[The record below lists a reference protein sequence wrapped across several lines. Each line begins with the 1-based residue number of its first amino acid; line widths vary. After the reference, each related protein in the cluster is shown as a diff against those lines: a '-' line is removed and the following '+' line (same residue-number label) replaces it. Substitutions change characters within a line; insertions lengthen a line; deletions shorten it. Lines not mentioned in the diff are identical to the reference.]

1 MNKLKSHLNSFS
13 GKITLVVMLGISLIA
28 VTVSFVVLYMS
39 RQVFSQNYGDS
50 QEKVF
55 EQIEKEI
62 NDFHDHLENVF
73 DAIDSS
79 WAFRLYF
86 KENSKLD
93 NTQTFQNVYQMER
106 DLEKSKS
113 ADMERLNILVVGC
126 NGKHYLS
133 RTENI
138 CVSDEKIL
146 QSEPA
151 LKAINDPDVI
161 HYTYSNKAYTTTS
174 RNVDTLII
182 SKALYYHESKEV
194 YAIAFVTLTMEE
206 LKQYYNY
213 FVSDTTSFYMVDDNG
228 IILCSNESWKTGTVL
243 QTEWFK
249 RIKGAKESRIEA
261 MSEGT
266 MYTLMKRVL
275 PYQKCTLYAVIN
287 NDVALQDL
295 YNMPLL
301 ITICCAIGIVILIS
315 CLFYTHK
322 TMHPLAKLIGK
333 MSAIREGKFSEYM
346 TVEGTTE
353 VQELAST
360 YNYMLDDLKHYVDEL
375 VQTQKKQRQAE
386 ISALQMQIN
395 PHYIYNTL
403 ASIKWLV
410 YQNDIPKTVRT
421 IDAFISLLRN
431 TISNSD
437 EFIPVRQEMMNI
449 QNYILINQTRYGDS
463 IDVEYYIS
471 RSCEECLLPKMI
483 LQPFIE
489 NTFFH
494 AYPEGRCGTIQI
506 VVRQADGELT
516 IQIIDDGIG
525 MTQEKIAK
533 IMNEKTSKEHYS
545 GIGVHNVQERLKL
558 LYGDDYGIHISS
570 EESKGTTVTIVLPVD
585 YSTEVQE
592 T

>member
-1 MNKLKSHLNSFS
+1 M
-13 GKITLVVMLGISLIA
+13 
-28 VTVSFVVLYMS
+28 
-39 RQVFSQNYGDS
+39 
-50 QEKVF
+50 
-55 EQIEKEI
+55 
-62 NDFHDHLENVF
+62 
-73 DAIDSS
+73 
-79 WAFRLYF
+79 
-86 KENSKLD
+86 
-93 NTQTFQNVYQMER
+93 
-106 DLEKSKS
+106 
-113 ADMERLNILVVGC
+113 
-126 NGKHYLS
+126 
-133 RTENI
+133 
-138 CVSDEKIL
+138 
-146 QSEPA
+146 
-151 LKAINDPDVI
+151 
-161 HYTYSNKAYTTTS
+161 
-174 RNVDTLII
+174 
-182 SKALYYHESKEV
+182 
-194 YAIAFVTLTMEE
+194 
-206 LKQYYNY
+206 
-213 FVSDTTSFYMVDDNG
+213 
-228 IILCSNESWKTGTVL
+228 
-243 QTEWFK
+243 
-249 RIKGAKESRIEA
+249 
-261 MSEGT
+261 
-266 MYTLMKRVL
+266 
-275 PYQKCTLYAVIN
+275 
-287 NDVALQDL
+287 
-295 YNMPLL
+295 
-301 ITICCAIGIVILIS
+301 
-315 CLFYTHK
+315 
-322 TMHPLAKLIGK
+322 
-333 MSAIREGKFSEYM
+333 
-346 TVEGTTE
+346 
-353 VQELAST
+353 
-360 YNYMLDDLKHYVDEL
+360 
-375 VQTQKKQRQAE
+375 QTQKKQRQAE

-437 EFIPVRQEMMNI
+437 EFIPVRQEMINI

>member
-13 GKITLVVMLGISLIA
+13 GKIILMVMLGMSLIA

-39 RQVFSQNYGDS
+39 RQVFGKNYGDS

-55 EQIEKEI
+55 EQIEKEF
-62 NDFHDHLENVF
+62 NDFHDHIENVF
-73 DAIDSS
+73 EAIDSS

-86 KENSKLD
+86 NENSELD
-93 NTQTFQNVYQMER
+93 NTQTFQNVYQMEQ

-113 ADMERLNILVVGC
+113 ADMERLNILVVGY

-138 CVSDEKIL
+138 CVTDDEIL
-146 QSEPA
+146 KSKPA
-151 LKAINDPDVI
+151 EKAISDPDVV
-161 HYTYSNKAYTTTS
+161 HYTYSNQAYTTTS
-174 RNVDTLII
+174 RNADTLII
-182 SKALYYHESKEV
+182 SKALYYHESGEV

-213 FVSDTTSFYMVDDNG
+213 FVSDTTSFYMVDDENMV
-228 IILCSNESWKTGTVL
+228 LCSSEPGKTGTIL
-243 QTEWFK
+243 QTDWFHK
-249 RIKGAKESRIEA
+249 IKDFDKMRMETESDR
-261 MSEGT
+261 T
-266 MYTLMKRVL
+266 RYTLMKRNL
-275 PYQKCTLYAVIN
+275 PYQKCTIYALIN

-301 ITICCAIGIVILIS
+301 IAICCAIGIFIMVI

-322 TMHPLAKLIGK
+322 TMNPLAKLIGK
-333 MSAIREGKFSEYM
+333 MSAIREGRFSEYM

-353 VQELAST
+353 AQELAST

-410 YQNDIPKTVRT
+410 YQNDTQKTVRT

-437 EFIPVRQEMMNI
+437 EFIPLSRELINI

-463 IDVEYYIS
+463 IQVEYYVS
-471 RSCEECLLPKMI
+471 RSCEDCLLPKMI

-506 VVRQADGELT
+506 VVKQKDGKLV

-525 MTQEKIAK
+525 MTQEKVVK
-533 IMNEKTSKEHYS
+533 IMTEKSQKEHYS

-558 LYGDDYGIHISS
+558 LYGDDYGINIIS
-570 EESKGTTVTIVLPVD
+570 EEQKGTTVEIVLPVN
-585 YSTEVQE
+585 YSTEAEVK
-592 T
+592 

>member
-13 GKITLVVMLGISLIA
+13 GRITLIVMLGISLIA
-28 VTVSFVVLYMS
+28 VTVSFVVLFMS
-39 RQVFSQNYGDS
+39 RQVFSKNYGDS

-55 EQIEKEI
+55 EQIEKEF
-62 NDFHDHLENVF
+62 NDFHDHIENVF
-73 DAIDSS
+73 EAMDSS

-86 KENSKLD
+86 NENSELD
-93 NTQTFQNVYQMER
+93 NTQNFQNVYQMEQ

-113 ADMERLNILVVGC
+113 ADMERLNILVVGY

-138 CVSDEKIL
+138 CVTDEEIL

-151 LKAINDPDVI
+151 RKAVKEPDII
-161 HYTYSNKAYTTTS
+161 HYTYTNKAYTTTS
-174 RNVDTLII
+174 RNADTVVI
-182 SKALYYHESKEV
+182 SKVLCYHESKEI

-213 FVSDTTSFYMVDDNG
+213 FVSDTTSFYVVDDNG
-228 IILCSNESWKTGTVL
+228 MVLCSDEAGKIGTVL
-243 QTEWFK
+243 QTDWFTK
-249 RIKGAKESRIEA
+249 MKESDVLRMEVQ
-261 MSEGT
+261 SDHT
-266 MYTLMKRVL
+266 FYTLMKRIL
-275 PYQKCTLYAVIN
+275 PYQRCAIYALIN

-301 ITICCAIGIVILIS
+301 ITICCAIGIFIMMT

-322 TMHPLAKLIGK
+322 TMRPLSKLIGK
-333 MSAIREGKFSEYM
+333 MSAIREGRFSEYM

-410 YQNDIPKTVRT
+410 YQNDTPKTVRT

-437 EFIPVRQEMMNI
+437 EFISVSQEMINI

-463 IDVEYYIS
+463 IQVEYYIS
-471 RSCEECLLPKMI
+471 RTCEDCLLPKMI

-506 VVRQADGELT
+506 VVKQADGRLD

-525 MTQEKIAK
+525 MTREKVLK
-533 IMNEKTSKEHYS
+533 IMNEKTKKEHYS

-558 LYGDDYGIHISS
+558 LYGDDYGINIMS
-570 EESKGTTVTIVLPVD
+570 EEEKGTTVEIVLPVI
-585 YSTEVQE
+585 YSTEAENQ
-592 T
+592 